1 MARREANG
9 NNGGGAAATIPSNT
23 NTAFASTSFL
33 YGGNAA
39 YVEQLH
45 AAYEHDPQ
53 SVDAEWREFFAGLND
68 SAADVEKNARGPSW
82 AKPNWPIEANGEL
95 VSALDGNWANL
106 ETALGDKIK
115 GKAEAKGADV
125 SLENVQRATRDSVRA
140 LMMIRAYRMRG
151 HLHANLDPLG
161 LEPRP
166 DHIELHPSSY
176 GFEEGDWDR
185 KIFIDHVLGL
195 EFATINE
202 MLALLRRT
210 YCSTIGFEFMHISD
224 PAAKAWI
231 QQRIE
236 GPDKEIAFTR
246 EGKRAIL
253 TKLAEAE
260 GFEKFLDVRYTG
272 TKRFGLD
279 GAESMVPALEQIIK
293 RSGALGTKEIV
304 IGMAHRGRLNVL
316 SQVMGK
322 PHRALFHEFKGGSFV
337 PEAVEG
343 SGDVKY
349 HLGAS
354 SDREFDNNKVHL
366 SLTANP
372 SHLEIVDP
380 VVLGKVRAKQDQYGC
395 NTEERGIVLPL
406 LIHGD
411 AAFAG
416 QGVVAECFGLSGLKG
431 HRTGGSVHFIINNQ
445 IGFTTYPRYSRSSP
459 YPSDVAKM
467 VEAPIFHVNGD
478 DPEAVV
484 FVSKVA
490 TEFRQKFQKPVVIDM
505 WCYRR
510 FGHNEGDEP
519 SFTQPLMYK
528 KVRAHPSTFELYS
541 KKLVAENVVTQKE
554 VETTAADWRKHLEE
568 EYEAGQSYKPNKA
581 DWLDGRWAG
590 LRPANEV
597 EEARRGQT
605 GVDFDR
611 LREIGLRLN
620 EVPADFNLHKTIRRF
635 LDNRRKAIESGEGI
649 DWALGEALAFGSLVD
664 EGHRVRLSGQDS
676 ERGTFSQRHSVLIDQ
691 ETEARYVPLN
701 NLRDGQGRYEV
712 INSMLSEEAVL
723 GFEYGYSLAEPKAL
737 TLWEAQFG
745 DFANGAQVIFDQFI
759 SSGERKWLR
768 MSGLVCLLPHG
779 YEGQG
784 PEHSSARLERYL
796 QMCAEDNMQ
805 VANCT
810 TPANFFH
817 ILRRQLKRDIRKPL
831 ILMTPKSLLRH
842 KRAVS
847 RLDEMAIGTSFHRVL
862 WDDAEYLK
870 SEKIRL
876 VDNDEIRRVVLCSGK
891 VYYDLYE
898 EREKR
903 EINDV
908 YLMRVEQLYPFPLK
922 ALVTELSRFKTAE
935 IVWCQEEPKNMGA
948 WSSVEPYLEWVVNQL
963 GRKGQRT
970 RYIGRAA
977 SAATATGV
985 MSKHMAQL
993 QAFLDEAYA
1002 DTRRA
1007 ASAEPAIAA
1016 E

>member
-1 MARREANG
+1 
-9 NNGGGAAATIPSNT
+9 
-23 NTAFASTSFL
+23 
-33 YGGNAA
+33 
-39 YVEQLH
+39 
-45 AAYEHDPQ
+45 
-53 SVDAEWREFFAGLND
+53 
-68 SAADVEKNARGPSW
+68 
-82 AKPNWPIEANGEL
+82 
-95 VSALDGNWANL
+95 
-106 ETALGDKIK
+106 
-115 GKAEAKGADV
+115 
-125 SLENVQRATRDSVRA
+125 
-140 LMMIRAYRMRG
+140 
-151 HLHANLDPLG
+151 
-161 LEPRP
+161 
-166 DHIELHPSSY
+166 
-176 GFEEGDWDR
+176 
-185 KIFIDHVLGL
+185 
-195 EFATINE
+195 
-202 MLALLRRT
+202 
-210 YCSTIGFEFMHISD
+210 
-224 PAAKAWI
+224 
-231 QQRIE
+231 
-236 GPDKEIAFTR
+236 
-246 EGKRAIL
+246 
-253 TKLAEAE
+253 
-260 GFEKFLDVRYTG
+260 
-272 TKRFGLD
+272 
-279 GAESMVPALEQIIK
+279 
-293 RSGALGTKEIV
+293 
-304 IGMAHRGRLNVL
+304 
-316 SQVMGK
+316 MGK

-366 SLTANP
+366 SLTSNP

-411 AAFAG
+411 ASFAG

-484 FVSKVA
+484 FVAKVA

-528 KVRAHPSTFELYS
+528 KVRAHPTTLEIYS
-541 KKLVAENVVTQKE
+541 KKLVEENIVTQEEADK
-554 VETTAADWRKHLEE
+554 ALADWRKRLEE

-581 DWLDGRWAG
+581 DWLDGRWSG
-590 LRPANEV
+590 LRPANEA

-611 LREIGLRLN
+611 LKEIGLRLN
-620 EVPADFNLHKTIRRF
+620 EVPGDFNLHKTIRRF
-635 LDNRRKAIESGEGI
+635 LDNRRKAIETGEGI

-701 NLRDGQGRYEV
+701 NIRDGQARYEV

-723 GFEYGYSLAEPKAL
+723 GFEYGYSLAEPNAL

-745 DFANGAQVIFDQFI
+745 DFANGAQVVFDQFI

-810 TPANFFH
+810 TPANYFH

-876 VDNDEIRRVVLCSGK
+876 VQNDKIRRVVLCSGK

-903 EINDV
+903 EVNDV

-922 ALVTELSRFKTAE
+922 ALVTELTRFKNAE
-935 IVWCQEEPKNMGA
+935 IVWCQEEPKNMGP
-948 WSSVEPYLEWVVNQL
+948 WSLVEPYLEWVFNQL
-963 GRKGQRT
+963 GRKGQRAH
-970 RYIGRAA
+970 YIGRPAA
-977 SAATATGV
+977 AATATGV
-985 MSKHMAQL
+985 MSKHLAQL
-993 QAFLDEAYA
+993 KAFLDEAYA
-1002 DTRRA
+1002 DARPRA
-1007 ASAEPAIAA
+1007 AVAA